1 MITPNRQRCGMYTAE
16 ERVRISPGLM
26 FILLA
31 GISFQLCCARHM
43 ANYANMEIDPKT
55 LKVQLRNELPF
66 PGSPT
71 SDYYFRFQLSGGRY
85 TVDHFAPG
93 GKVRYNAFWVNA
105 DDTISDKTKYQVLLS
120 GPFGTVY
127 AESDYFY
134 DSYYKGQPTTFSSV
148 PYFNDVRSEPFQLAS
163 ALPATENLR
172 LNAISVIRI
181 FHAPPEFL
189 IVSANYSPDGRLE
202 SLHVNGAK
210 HGDWVHSNEV
220 RSLYPD
226 LDVATLSA
234 DWPGTRERFGIPAAF
249 PVQEYQ
255 RSPANIFHP
264 VKLNDALDVVNFHY
278 ERNRWVRQDSFLPDG
293 TRQTRFLTYLKTHED
308 EILEPIDSSRQ
319 FGEFQPT
326 AGGRS
331 Q

>member
-1 MITPNRQRCGMYTAE
+1 MYTAE
-16 ERVRISPGLM
+16 ERVRISPVLAL
-26 FILLA
+26 ILLA
-31 GISFQLCCARHM
+31 GISCQLCCARHM
-43 ANYANMEIDPKT
+43 SNYGNMEIDPNT
-55 LKVQLRNELPF
+55 LKVQLRDELPF

-71 SDYYFRFQLSGGRY
+71 SDYYFRFQLSSGRY

-93 GKVRYNAFWVNA
+93 GKIRYNAFFVNA
-105 DDTISDKTKYQVLLS
+105 DDTISSKTKYQVLLS

-134 DSYYKGQPTTFSSV
+134 DSYYKGQPTAFSTV
-148 PYFNDVRSEPFQLAS
+148 PYSNDLRSEPFQLAS

-172 LNAISVIRI
+172 LSAITVVRI

-189 IVSANYSPDGRLE
+189 VVSANYSPDGRLE
-202 SLHVNGAK
+202 TLYVNGAK

-226 LDVATLSA
+226 LDVTTTR
-234 DWPGTRERFGIPAAF
+234 TRERFGIPAAF

-255 RSPANIFHP
+255 RSPADIFHP
-264 VKLNDALDVVNFHY
+264 VKLSGALDVVNFHY

-293 TRQTRFLTYLKTHED
+293 THQTRFLTYAKTHED
-308 EILEPIDSSRQ
+308 EILERIDSSRQ
-319 FGEFQPT
+319 FGEFLPT
-326 AGGRS
+326 AGARDR
-331 Q
+331 